1 MKLLYSKEQIAK
13 RIKELAQEINAKI
26 PKGDTPLV
34 CVCVL
39 RGATLFFADLVR
51 ELDRD
56 LTWDFLS
63 LSSYGHSQTSS
74 GKIEVVDG
82 LRDSVGGCDVL
93 VIDDIVD
100 SGLTTKYL
108 RDLFAKNNVNSL
120 HIACLLDKPAGR
132 TVEVNADFVGFQLD
146 GLPFVVGYG
155 MDGGGLKRNLPEI
168 YDIKNT

>member
-1 MKLLYSKEQIAK
+1 MKLLYSKEQIEK
-13 RIKELAQEINAKI
+13 RIKELAKEIEAKI

-51 ELDRD
+51 EIKRD
-56 LTWDFLS
+56 MTWDFLS
-63 LSSYGHSQTSS
+63 LSSYGHSQNST

-82 LRDSVGGCDVL
+82 LRGSVGGCDVL
-93 VIDDIVD
+93 IVDDVVD
-100 SGLTTKYL
+100 SGLTVNYL
-108 RDLFAKNNVNSL
+108 RQLFQKHKANSV

-132 TVEVNADFVGFQLD
+132 TTEAYADFVGFRLE

-155 MDGGGLKRNLPEI
+155 MDGGGLKRNWPDI
-168 YDIKNT
+168 YDVKG